1 MKNKLI
7 DLNDHLFA
15 QIERLSEEGLKPEEL
30 ERECQRTE
38 AIVQVS
44 EQIIAN
50 ASLAVQAAKLVAE
63 YGGKFETM
71 LPMLENKDTVMEHRR
86 NGGEGKKKWA

>member
-7 DLNDHLFA
+7 DLNNHLFA
-15 QIERLSEEGLKPEEL
+15 QIERLSDEDLTPEEL
-30 ERECQRTE
+30 ERERQRTE
-38 AIVQVS
+38 AIVRVS

-50 ASLAVQAAKLVAE
+50 ASLAVKAAELVAE

-71 LPMLENKDTVMEHRR
+71 LPMLENKEGVMDDRR
-86 NGGEGKKKWA
+86 AGMDRKKRLA

>member
-15 QIERLSEEGLKPEEL
+15 QIERLSEEDLKPEDI
-30 ERECQRTE
+30 ERECKRTE
-38 AIVQVS
+38 AIVKVS

-50 ASLAVQAAKLVAE
+50 ASLAVKAAELVAE

-71 LPMLENKDTVMEHRR
+71 LPMLENKEGVMDGRR
-86 NGGEGKKKWA
+86 DGMDRKKRLA